1 MKILN
6 KMFKYTLI
14 YLTVSS
20 LLFSQNSK
28 EPVPTITLHAEE
40 TKLSKV
46 LSVITEMS
54 GYNIVTGPSV
64 SAEDNITIH
73 MVDVNVEQAINLVVR
88 AAGLSYEIVGNSILV
103 ANQSKLSEDVGVSP
117 HIVPLKYSKA
127 EDIASF
133 LYIMSASVNNNI

>member
-1 MKILN
+1 
-6 KMFKYTLI
+6 MFKYILI
-14 YLTVSS
+14 YFTASS
-20 LLFSQNSK
+20 LLFSQNNK

-88 AAGLSYEIVGNSILV
+88 AAGLSYEIVDGSILV
-103 ANQSKLSEDVGVSP
+103 ASSNKLEDDVGVSP
-117 HIVPLKYSKA
+117 VVFELQY
-127 EDIASF
+127 ASAREISN
-133 LYIMSASVNNNI
+133 LLSIIT